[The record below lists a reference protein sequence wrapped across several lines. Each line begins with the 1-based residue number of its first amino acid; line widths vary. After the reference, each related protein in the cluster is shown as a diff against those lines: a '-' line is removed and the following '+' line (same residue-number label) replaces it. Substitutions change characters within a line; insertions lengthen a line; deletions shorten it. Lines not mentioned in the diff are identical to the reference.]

1 MPTPRAR
8 SLQTAQRGFSL
19 LELVISLFIA
29 VEILVAAALAFDVH
43 NRVAAIQVQVTDL
56 QQSMRVAQYDLVRS
70 LRSAARGNLPP
81 SIDPDAIFNV
91 ADPIP
96 ARKGLAV
103 EVRNNV
109 AGTDRFVSL
118 VDNTSPQ
125 AIQGTDILTV
135 RGCLSGTAYQVDP
148 STFYWDV
155 DPATGLPP
163 GDGVADDDAQLTIP
177 KTSVAGLLQSLVP
190 LTEELEAYEDED
202 GNYPAVIGRFILVS
216 PTALQDYAVAD
227 ITGFQV
233 NGDADDPDSVVLTLD
248 LNNASTLN
256 PPDSVTGV
264 RQYPTNMTAS
274 MGCFLEEYR
283 YYVREVVGDTITPLR
298 PRLTRARFEPGTE
311 LPYLGDTSS
320 FSLDLADGIFDLQVA
335 LGLDSDFREG
345 YGGAGVAP
353 GSYNDDSNW
362 TDEDD
367 MIFEAPRTDDDAT
380 RGEDD
385 WLYNASTDDPTDPE
399 YSTHA
404 YGTNAGQPVQLYYVR
419 VTTIGRTN
427 RPDPNYQAPDF
438 DTTVGSDWIEDRD
451 YDAAPASTYKTG
463 DNNKHRRRVL
473 QTVVDL
479 RNV

>member
-8 SLQTAQRGFSL
+8 SRQAAQRGFSL

-43 NRVAAIQVQVTDL
+43 NRIAAVQVQVTDL

-70 LRSAARGNLPP
+70 LRSAARGGLPHGT
-81 SIDPDAIFNV
+81 DPNAIFNV

-103 EVRNNV
+103 ELRNNV
-109 AGTDRFVSL
+109 AGNDRFIAL
-118 VDNTSPQ
+118 GDNTSPQ

-148 STFYWDV
+148 STFEWDA
-155 DPATGLPP
+155 D
-163 GDGVADDDAQLTIP
+163 DNDVADDAAQLTIP

-190 LTEELEAYEDED
+190 LVEEFEAYQDED
-202 GNYPAVIGRFILVS
+202 GNYPAVLGRFILVS

-233 NGDADDPDSVVLTLD
+233 NGDADDPDDVVLTLD

-256 PPDSVTGV
+256 PVDATSGV

-335 LGLDSDFREG
+335 LGLDSDYFDG

-353 GSYNDDSNW
+353 GSYNDDSDW
-362 TDEDD
+362 TGPDD
-367 MIFEAPRTDDDAT
+367 TIYEADRANPAQNRAL
-380 RGEDD
+380 DD
-385 WLYNASTDDPTDPE
+385 WLYNDSADNPADAPYVS
-399 YSTHA
+399 HA
-404 YGTNAGQPVQLYYVR
+404 FGTNAGQPVQLYYVR

-427 RPDPNYQAPDF
+427 RPDANYQAPDF
-438 DTTVGSDWIEDRD
+438 DTTAGTDWIEDRD
-451 YDAAPASTYKTG
+451 YDAAPANTYKAG